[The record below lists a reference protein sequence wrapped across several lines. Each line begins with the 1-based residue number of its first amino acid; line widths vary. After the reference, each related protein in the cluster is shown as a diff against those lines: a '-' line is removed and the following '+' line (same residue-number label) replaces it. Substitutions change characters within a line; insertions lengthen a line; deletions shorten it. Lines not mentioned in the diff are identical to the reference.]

1 MAERPENRL
10 IRVGVH
16 GIGDHAERT
25 ILPAVAAARMLELAG
40 ISTRNAD
47 KRGAVTAKWAC
58 RGWASL
64 AEMLNN
70 AALDAVIV
78 ASPIGCHFEDGRQ
91 VLEAGVHLWSEKS
104 FTHDFTEA
112 ESLVDLATERD
123 LAVCVSLAPAYHSQ
137 FMEMRRL
144 ITTGAIGRLRD
155 MTGHFGFPHVA
166 RVRTLYDP
174 ALGGGALRDMGYYP
188 ITILSELAG
197 EMPSV
202 AGARLA
208 ADAGYQ
214 VDTEGAALLAFPSG
228 VQATAEWGYGRDY
241 INELTIVGETGTI
254 LAKPAFSKPG
264 HLEVRLDIRRQ
275 NAVANVSLEP
285 CNQFV
290 EMLGAF
296 ADATASAD
304 GRRAYRTK
312 ALDHQRLLAQVAAAA
327 DDRAPD

>member
-1 MAERPENRL
+1 MAERPENRP

-25 ILPAVAAARMLELAG
+25 VLPAVAAAAGLELAG

-47 KRGAVTAKWAC
+47 KRGAMTAKWTC
-58 RGWASL
+58 PGWASL
-64 AEMLNN
+64 AEMLSDVE
-70 AALDAVIV
+70 LDAVFV

-91 VLEAGVHLWSEKS
+91 VLAAGVHLWSEKS
-104 FTHDFTEA
+104 FTRDVAEA
-112 ESLVDLATERD
+112 ENMLDLAAERD

-137 FMEMRRL
+137 FQAMHRL
-144 ITTGAIGRLRD
+144 ISTGAIGRLRD

-166 RVRTLYDP
+166 RERPLYDP
-174 ALGGGALRDMGYYP
+174 ALGGGALRDIGYYP

-275 NAVANVSLEP
+275 NAIENVPLEP

-296 ADATASAD
+296 ARATATAD
-304 GRRAYRTK
+304 GRRGYRTK

-327 DDRAPD
+327 DDNAAG